1 MCVQYGS
8 VVKGVAKDVGLCLTE
23 VCSPGGAMEEF
34 IKHFR
39 RESGGVWVCVS
50 PATLE
55 LTPGRV
61 QVTAGTRFTIGTK
74 FMNVD
79 LARMLDE
86 EYSRLQKR

>member
-1 MCVQYGS
+1 MEGS
-8 VVKGVAKDVGLCLTE
+8 PRCQEFPDIGMLGT
-23 VCSPGGAMEEF
+23 MEHF

-39 RESGGVWVCVS
+39 RESGGVWICVS
-50 PATLE
+50 PATLDR
-55 LTPGRV
+55 PQGRV

-86 EYSRLQKR
+86 EYSRLHKR

>member
-1 MCVQYGS
+1 
-8 VVKGVAKDVGLCLTE
+8 
-23 VCSPGGAMEEF
+23 MEQF

-50 PATLE
+50 PATLD
-55 LTPGRV
+55 LPQGRV

-86 EYSRLQKR
+86 EYSRLHKR